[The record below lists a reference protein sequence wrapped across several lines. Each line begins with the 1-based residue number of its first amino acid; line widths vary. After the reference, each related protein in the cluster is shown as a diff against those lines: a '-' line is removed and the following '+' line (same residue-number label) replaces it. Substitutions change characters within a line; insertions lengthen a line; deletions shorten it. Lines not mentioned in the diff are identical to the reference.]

1 MNHYNR
7 DLYLIQ
13 LESYKVRR
21 ILSFIHHVLDGQY
34 FIDFIYFIYFTI
46 HLKTNLLRL
55 ILIKFYKHFYFK

>member
-13 LESYKVRR
+13 LESYKVRK
-21 ILSFIHHVLDGQY
+21 ILSFIHHVLDGQLS
-34 FIDFIYFIYFTI
+34 IDFIYFII